1 MHLQLADQMLLE
13 DAQRASEEAFLE
25 EQMLHDK
32 LQAADWENTEDDML
46 REVAQE
52 SFVEY
57 LRHQGELAQSS
68 KPVSIRSCFQF
79 LFHSVFALYLANA

>member
-1 MHLQLADQMLLE
+1 MLLE

-25 EQMLHDK
+25 EQMLQDK
-32 LQAADWENTEDDML
+32 IRAADWENTEDEML

-57 LRHQGELAQSS
+57 LRHQEEIAQTT
-68 KPVSIRSCFQF
+68 KLVRR
-79 LFHSVFALYLANA
+79 

>member
-1 MHLQLADQMLLE
+1 ME

-25 EQMLHDK
+25 EQMLQDK
-32 LQAADWENTEDDML
+32 LRAADWENTEDEML

-57 LRHQGELAQSS
+57 LRQQEDIAQS
-68 KPVSIRSCFQF
+68 KKQVHILNNVQKINHWR
-79 LFHSVFALYLANA
+79 

>member
-1 MHLQLADQMLLE
+1 MLLQ

-25 EQMLHDK
+25 EQMLQDK
-32 LQAADWENTEDDML
+32 LRAADWENTEDEML

-57 LRHQGELAQSS
+57 LRRQEEMAQSS
-68 KPVSIRSCFQF
+68 KPVR
-79 LFHSVFALYLANA
+79 ALKYL